1 MNKFKIIALIVG
13 AIGITATAVRWV
25 LAGDGGHRPYLSSDE
40 QRQKT
45 MDFFK
50 PAPKRDL
57 RSGQEMRPRW

>member
-1 MNKFKIIALIVG
+1 MIKFAIIALVVA
-13 AIGITATAVRWV
+13 AIGITSAAAFWYLTGGG
-25 LAGDGGHRPYLSSDE
+25 GDRPYLPSDE

-45 MDFFK
+45 KDFFR

>member
-1 MNKFKIIALIVG
+1 MSKFAIIALVVG
-13 AIGITATAVRWV
+13 AIGITSAAAF
-25 LAGDGGHRPYLSSDE
+25 LAGEDGSRPHLSSDE

-45 MDFFK
+45 RDFFK